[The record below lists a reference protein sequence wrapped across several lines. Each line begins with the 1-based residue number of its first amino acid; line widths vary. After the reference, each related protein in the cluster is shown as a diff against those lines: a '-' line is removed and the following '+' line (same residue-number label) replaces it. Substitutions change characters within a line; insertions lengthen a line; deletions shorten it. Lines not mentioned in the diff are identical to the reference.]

1 MIMNVLNSTMPANK
15 VFPVTNLSVSGIQD
29 QARVTYI
36 KIGIYDANSE
46 LIGYKADTFWH
57 LSKTQPKKHFLTID
71 GEIPVAYIASLLYA
85 VKSPDS
91 HIELKADNLYVGYE
105 IYDVEEA
112 DEYQTPVIT
121 HSIRRGM
128 IRKLEETRK

>member
-1 MIMNVLNSTMPANK
+1 MNVLNSTITTKN
-15 VFPVTNLSVSGIQD
+15 VLPVASQSVSTIQD
-29 QARVTYI
+29 QTRVIYV

-57 LSKTQPKKHFLTID
+57 LSKAQPKKHFLTTD

-105 IYDVEEA
+105 AYDSEDA
-112 DEYQTPVIT
+112 NDYQTPVIT
-121 HSIRRGM
+121 HSIHRGT
-128 IRKLEETRK
+128 IRKLEDRRK